1 MQRWMDYLEKP
12 ERAAMNTLVKT
23 ALCVMAL
30 TVAPPGHAEEL
41 GRLFF
46 TPQQRALLES
56 GQQPT
61 LDKPENMDAMTI
73 NGIVQRHGGERTIW
87 INGVPK
93 HAGRS
98 DERSPESAIIAIPGQ
113 SKKIKAKVGQKVVV
127 NPDASKQ

>member
-1 MQRWMDYLEKP
+1 
-12 ERAAMNTLVKT
+12 MNTLLKMSACVFVLT
-23 ALCVMAL
+23 AAS
-30 TVAPPGHAEEL
+30 PGHAEEL

-46 TPQQRALLES
+46 TPQQRAQLER

-61 LDKPENMDAMTI
+61 LDKPEKTDAMTL

-93 HAGRS
+93 QAGKS

-113 SKKIKAKVGQKVVV
+113 SKKIKAKVGQKVLV